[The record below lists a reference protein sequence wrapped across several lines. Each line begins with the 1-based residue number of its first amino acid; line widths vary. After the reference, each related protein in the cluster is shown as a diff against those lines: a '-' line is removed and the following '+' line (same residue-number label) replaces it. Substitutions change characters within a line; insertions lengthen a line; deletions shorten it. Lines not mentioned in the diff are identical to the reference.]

1 MKASCMRVLSAL
13 VLAAACGGAPP
24 APPVM
29 PPARVVSLAPS
40 ITEIVYAL
48 GAADRL
54 VGVCAQCNYPEA
66 AAQLPRVGGYL
77 VPNVEAVVAAR
88 PDLVLVVPSPGNR
101 DAVHAVERTGIR
113 VVVVQDRTL
122 EDLWTSMRTVAAA
135 LDLAERGEGLV
146 TDVQRRLE
154 AVRGRVAGLPP
165 RRVLLVV
172 GHTPLVVAGRGSL
185 QDELVSAAGGVNVA
199 ADVGGVWPQISLEL
213 VVARARAARAC
224 GARGVLVP
232 PPPRVPRR
240 AVRRAAGAA
249 GGGGRVGVGAGGAAA
264 RAAPRAAA
272 CGRPAVASGALHPCS
287 ARTSYGRDV
296 T

>member
-1 MKASCMRVLSAL
+1 MKASGMGVLAAV
-13 VLAAACGGAPP
+13 VLAAAGGGPPP

-135 LDLAERGEGLV
+135 LGLAERGEGLV

-154 AVRGRVAGLPP
+154 AVPGRGAGRAPRRGRGLRGRTPP
-165 RRVLLVV
+165 
-172 GHTPLVVAGRGSL
+172 GRPG
-185 QDELVSAAGGVNVA
+185 
-199 ADVGGVWPQISLEL
+199 
-213 VVARARAARAC
+213 
-224 GARGVLVP
+224 
-232 PPPRVPRR
+232 
-240 AVRRAAGAA
+240 
-249 GGGGRVGVGAGGAAA
+249 A
-264 RAAPRAAA
+264 RAAP
-272 CGRPAVASGALHPCS
+272 GEPRP
-287 ARTSYGRDV
+287 
-296 T
+296 

>member
-1 MKASCMRVLSAL
+1 MRVLSAL

-154 AVRGRVAGLPP
+154 AVRGRVAGLGFGDD
-165 RRVLLVV
+165 R
-172 GHTPLVVAGRGSL
+172 GRHA
-185 QDELVSAAGGVNVA
+185 EYGGVGGQRFTLLA
-199 ADVGGVWPQISLEL
+199 VGTDGVIGATSL
-213 VVARARAARAC
+213 RW
-224 GARGVLVP
+224 RGL
-232 PPPRVPRR
+232 RR
-240 AVRRAAGAA
+240 R
-249 GGGGRVGVGAGGAAA
+249 
-264 RAAPRAAA
+264 
-272 CGRPAVASGALHPCS
+272 
-287 ARTSYGRDV
+287 
-296 T
+296 

>member
-1 MKASCMRVLSAL
+1 MKASGMGVLAAL

-101 DAVHAVERTGIR
+101 ESVLALERTGIR
-113 VVVVQDRTL
+113 GFDSHERTTG
-122 EDLWTSMRTVAAA
+122 D
-135 LDLAERGEGLV
+135 
-146 TDVQRRLE
+146 
-154 AVRGRVAGLPP
+154 P
-165 RRVLLVV
+165 
-172 GHTPLVVAGRGSL
+172 
-185 QDELVSAAGGVNVA
+185 
-199 ADVGGVWPQISLEL
+199 
-213 VVARARAARAC
+213 
-224 GARGVLVP
+224 
-232 PPPRVPRR
+232 
-240 AVRRAAGAA
+240 
-249 GGGGRVGVGAGGAAA
+249 
-264 RAAPRAAA
+264 
-272 CGRPAVASGALHPCS
+272 
-287 ARTSYGRDV
+287 
-296 T
+296 

>member
-213 VVARARAARAC
+213 VVARAPEVIVDAAMGSEAGRRDFFAGLATVPAVRDGRIVAFAGDAVFRAGPRVPEAARAL
-224 GARGVLVP
+224 AAAIHP
-232 PPPRVPRR
+232 E
-240 AVRRAAGAA
+240 AFAAG
-249 GGGGRVGVGAGGAAA
+249 
-264 RAAPRAAA
+264 
-272 CGRPAVASGALHPCS
+272 
-287 ARTSYGRDV
+287 
-296 T
+296 

>member
-1 MKASCMRVLSAL
+1 MTASPAVDPVATGLRLLVRDGSGTVLNATIP
-13 VLAAACGGAPP
+13 GGAFDPLHEAGWTAGKHGAFIYRSP
-24 APPVM
+24 RGV
-29 PPARVVSLAPS
+29 
-40 ITEIVYAL
+40 L
-48 GAADRL
+48 GIAKVTVKL
-54 VGVCAQCNYPEA
+54 SSKNPG
-66 AAQLPRVGGYL
+66 QLTL
-77 VPNVEAVVAAR
+77 AVVAAR

-154 AVRGRVAGLPP
+154 VVRGRVAGLPP

-185 QDELVSAAGGVNVA
+185 QDELVSAAGGVNIA

-213 VVARARAARAC
+213 VVARAPEVIVDAAMGSEA
-224 GARGVLVP
+224 G
-232 PPPRVPRR
+232 RR
-240 AVRRAAGAA
+240 DLFAG
-249 GGGGRVGVGAGGAAA
+249 
-264 RAAPRAAA
+264 
-272 CGRPAVASGALHPCS
+272 
-287 ARTSYGRDV
+287 
-296 T
+296 

>member
-101 DAVHAVERTGIR
+101 EAVHAVERTGIR

-172 GHTPLVVAGRGSL
+172 GHTPLVVAGRGAL
-185 QDELVSAAGGVNVA
+185 QDGLVSAAGGRSR
-199 ADVGGVWPQISLEL
+199 ADGTPRPVDRRGDADRTGADEP
-213 VVARARAARAC
+213 RA
-224 GARGVLVP
+224 GARGAGGHRPPDPVRDPAAAHRARRRRRRQPRGVGGGAPGAARESARVP
-232 PPPRVPRR
+232 APPRDLGRRRRRRRDRPDWPR
-240 AVRRAAGAA
+240 
-249 GGGGRVGVGAGGAAA
+249 GGAL
-264 RAAPRAAA
+264 
-272 CGRPAVASGALHPCS
+272 V
-287 ARTSYGRDV
+287 
-296 T
+296 